1 MGHGRDSERL
11 SHNHAATFTYPILP
25 SPPSPS
31 ATDGLWDVM
40 SSQAAVDYVTENLI
54 RAGILTSRAE
64 QSEERSVLEK
74 REPSR
79 GE

>member
-1 MGHGRDSERL
+1 
-11 SHNHAATFTYPILP
+11 
-25 SPPSPS
+25 
-31 ATDGLWDVM
+31 M

-64 QSEERSVLEK
+64 QSEEHSVLEK

>member
-11 SHNHAATFTYPILP
+11 SNNHAPSFTYPILP
-25 SPPSPS
+25 SPPSLS

-64 QSEERSVLEK
+64 QSEERSLQEK